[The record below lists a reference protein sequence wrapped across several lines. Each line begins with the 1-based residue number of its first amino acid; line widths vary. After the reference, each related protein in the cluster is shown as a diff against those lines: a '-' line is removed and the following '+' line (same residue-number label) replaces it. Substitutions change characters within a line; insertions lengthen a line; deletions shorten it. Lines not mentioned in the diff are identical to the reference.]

1 MVRTQRLILRR
12 WLESDAE
19 SLYKYAS
26 EPEVSRHALWPIH
39 TSVEMSKWV
48 IDNVFI
54 PNPDTYAIVLRSTQE
69 VIGCIG
75 LVPLGEE
82 HYDIERNERE
92 IGYWIGLPYWN
103 QGLTSEALNGFIKYL
118 SSQDK
123 ADSLLITTDASNIA
137 SQRVAEKCGFV
148 RFDNFDFGEIP
159 TYAYRRNLSLN
170 PPNKP
175 SSHDRL

>member
-1 MVRTQRLILRR
+1 MISTQRLILRR

-26 EPEVSRHALWPIH
+26 EPELSRLALWPTH
-39 TSVEMSKWV
+39 TSVEMSRWV

-75 LVPLGEE
+75 LVPIGEE

-103 QGLTSEALNGFIKYL
+103 QGLASEALNGLMKYL
-118 SSQDK
+118 SNQDK
-123 ADSLLITTDASNIA
+123 ADTLFITTDASNIA
-137 SQRVAEKCGFV
+137 SQRVAEKCGFA
-148 RFDNFDFGEIP
+148 RFDNFDFGGIP
-159 TYAYRRNLSLN
+159 TYAYRRKLISESTIQPLSRV
-170 PPNKP
+170 K
-175 SSHDRL
+175 S